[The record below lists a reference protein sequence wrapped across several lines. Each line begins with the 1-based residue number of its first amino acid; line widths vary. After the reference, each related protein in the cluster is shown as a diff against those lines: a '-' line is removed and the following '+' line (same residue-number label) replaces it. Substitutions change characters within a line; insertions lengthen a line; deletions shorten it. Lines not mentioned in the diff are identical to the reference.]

1 MFNRAIMAVAVTTCL
16 AGAPAATA
24 DQPLQEAVDLW
35 LQGDD
40 QESLPK
46 LAELAAE
53 GNPEARLLL
62 ARIETNDL
70 GPSPYRQS
78 LDRAQSRALFRYAD
92 VSTFGRSWLFVE
104 AQTGNALAQ
113 ALLKAKEAEPDLAL
127 IDQLNR
133 LGEHQATDRPTRI
146 VALYG
151 DQDQRDALAAD
162 EAVME
167 ELLPYLSYLSGTPE
181 QRGDGLAALRHI
193 QPEPVDASTPEALGM
208 AGMLALGL
216 GYGDAAS
223 ENAWRPAVENWLMS
237 DSSTKPIADLCS
249 EHCSAQVGACAFAF
263 MAVSGGYYETIRYD
277 SPLETVIPQDQFLDS
292 PRARLMV
299 LRRAA
304 LARTETNLEWLAD
317 SQELAEIS
325 SCAADLIQSERS
337 KYR

>member
-1 MFNRAIMAVAVTTCL
+1 MFNRAITALAVTSCL

-24 DQPLQEAVDLW
+24 DQPLQQAVDLW

-53 GNPEARLLL
+53 GNPDARLLL

-70 GPSPYRQS
+70 GPSPYRYA
-78 LDRAQSRALFRYAD
+78 LERAQSRALFRFAD

-104 AQTGNALAQ
+104 AQTGNELAQ
-113 ALLKAKEAEPDLAL
+113 ALLKAKQPEPDLEL
-127 IDQLNR
+127 IARLNR

-151 DQDQRDALAAD
+151 DQDQRDALTAN
-162 EAVME
+162 EGVME

-181 QRGDGLAALRHI
+181 RRADGLAALRHI
-193 QPEPVDASTPEALGM
+193 QPKPVDASKPDAQGM

-216 GYGDAAS
+216 GYGDAS
-223 ENAWRPAVENWLMS
+223 PENVWRPAVESWLMS

-249 EHCSAQVGACAFAF
+249 EHCPAQAGACAFAF
-263 MAVSGGYYETIRYD
+263 MAISGGYYETIRYD
-277 SPLETVIPQDQFLDS
+277 SPLETVIPQNQFLDS

-304 LARTETNLEWLAD
+304 LARTETNQGWLAD
-317 SQELAEIS
+317 SRELAEIS
-325 SCAADLIQSERS
+325 SCAADLIQVERS